1 MDHYLRQWRALPAPR
16 KRLWF
21 VLLTPTGPLADQ
33 QGLVLANDCDLSLV
47 DEEDV
52 DAESDGEGASY
63 CVGVVRGHGGQKVKA
78 SSGWD
83 IELWRDVE
91 GDLIGRMKAVDH

>member
-16 KRLWF
+16 KRLWC

-83 IELWRDVE
+83 IEVWRDVE
-91 GDLIGRMKAVDH
+91 GDLIGRIKAVDH